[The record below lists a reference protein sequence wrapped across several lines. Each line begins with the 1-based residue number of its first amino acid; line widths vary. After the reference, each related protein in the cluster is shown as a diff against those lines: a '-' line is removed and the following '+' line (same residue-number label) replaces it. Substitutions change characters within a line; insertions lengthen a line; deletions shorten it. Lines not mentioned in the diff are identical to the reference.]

1 MGGHGPRVTSAHPAS
16 TAAGV
21 GVSGDHPD
29 TYHVRYGMEHGQGH
43 HQHRQPDIARGVR
56 QR

>member
-1 MGGHGPRVTSAHPAS
+1 MGGHGPRVTWALTAS

-21 GVSGDHPD
+21 GVSGDHSD
-29 TYHVRYGMEHGQGH
+29 TYRVRDGMEHGQGQ
-43 HQHRQPDIARGVR
+43 HQHSQPDIARGVR